1 MNEHKTHWKKL
12 QNPDYLGAYALEPGQ
27 DLIATIKSVGEEK
40 VIGSDG
46 KKEECTVVHFA
57 ERDIK
62 PMVLNVTN
70 AKTISKIYK
79 TPYIED
85 WHGCKIQIYVAQVKA
100 FGDVV
105 DALRIRPYKP
115 DVKVSE
121 KPVCADCGAEIQ
133 PFGKYDAKYIAER
146 NQQHYGKPLCAVC
159 AQKRAEKEKAENPT
173 DPLANTAVDTPEQ
186 PVSSGED
193 GEMI

>member
-1 MNEHKTHWKKL
+1 MNKTHWKKL

-133 PFGKYDAKYIAER
+133 PFGKYTAPAMADYTAQK
-146 NQQHYGKPLCAVC
+146 YGKPLCSEC
-159 AQKRAEKEKAENPT
+159 AQKRAEKEKAEKPT
-173 DPLANTAVDTPEQ
+173 DPLADSVVGAPEQ
-186 PVSSGED
+186 PAPTGED

>member
-1 MNEHKTHWKKL
+1 MNKTHWKKL

-121 KPVCADCGAEIQ
+121 KPICADCGAEIQ

-146 NQQHYGKPLCAVC
+146 NQQHYGKQLCADC
-159 AQKRAEKEKAENPT
+159 AQKRAEKEKAEKPA
-173 DPLANTAVDTPEQ
+173 DPLADSVPEQ
-186 PVSSGED
+186 PAPTGED

>member
-27 DLIATIKSVGEEK
+27 DLIATIKSVGEET

-46 KKEECTVVHFA
+46 KKEDCTVVHFV

-62 PMVLNVTN
+62 PMILNVTN
-70 AKTISKIYK
+70 AKVISKIYK

-85 WHGCKIQIYVAQVKA
+85 WSGCKIQIFVAQVKA

-105 DALRIRPYKP
+105 DALRIRPYAP
-115 DVKVSE
+115 EVKTDE
-121 KPVCADCGAEIQ
+121 APECADCG
-133 PFGKYDAKYIAER
+133 GKIEGFDKYSAAQIAKR
-146 NQQHYGKPLCAVC
+146 NQQKYGKPICIACAK
-159 AQKRAEKEKAENPT
+159 KRAEKEKADKPS
-173 DPLANTAVDTPEQ
+173 DPLAESQEQ
-186 PVSSGED
+186 VASD
-193 GEMI
+193 RKDDVL